1 MSLELV
7 KEAVRLNQ
15 PIGEDAIQ
23 TIVENDIIVPDIN
36 PDITRLLLLDG
47 DSWIDSAEAAS
58 DKVLING
65 TVRYKILYV
74 SDDSEQPVKSINS
87 ATAFQYSMEIPD
99 TRQGM
104 QCRVQCDIE
113 HMEYEVINSRKVSV
127 KAILNISGKTTDQV
141 ERQITQD
148 FEGLEDI
155 QILRNSVSVNSYIGN
170 SEIVCT
176 VDESLEI
183 PAGKPTIL
191 EILRSDAKII
201 AKDFKVTDDRIVAV
215 GELYLSTLYTADD
228 EVRGIQFMEHQ
239 IPFTQS
245 IDLPGVDEDSYCDI
259 SYDLGEVVC
268 LAQEDS
274 DGELRQ
280 LRCEAMVKL
289 YAECFEKKEVEL
301 VEDAYSPYSR
311 VSIEKEDLK
320 LQELVFENKSQIT
333 VREAIEID
341 ENSPDISELFNML
354 GKLSLSGGELTDDRI
369 TVEGV
374 VVSNILYLA
383 DNEEEPVFCASHE
396 IPFRHSLEAEGVR
409 DGMGLAVE
417 MDIEHSGY
425 NIASAKEVDVRFTVG
440 LKTRVTRQVTVPVVV
455 KALEQPQ
462 DENRLAS
469 QPSVTIYFTRQDDTL
484 WQIAKNYSTTVE
496 ELIMNNDLED
506 IGALKGGEQLIIPRK
521 L

>member
-15 PIGEDAIQ
+15 PIGEDTIQ
-23 TIVENDIIVPDIN
+23 TIVENDIIVPDVK
-36 PDITRLLLLDG
+36 PDITRILLLDG

-58 DKVLING
+58 DKVLISG

-74 SDDSEQPVKSINS
+74 SDDSEQPIKSINS
-87 ATAFQYSMEIPD
+87 ASGFQYSMEIPD

-113 HMEYEVINSRKVSV
+113 HMEYEVINSRKVNV
-127 KAILNISGKTTDQV
+127 KAILNLSGKTTDQI

-148 FEGLEDI
+148 FDGLEDI
-155 QILRNSVSVNSYIGN
+155 QVLRNSISVNSYIGN
-170 SEIVCT
+170 SEISCS

-183 PAGKPTIL
+183 PAGKPTML
-191 EILRSDAKII
+191 EILRNDAKIT
-201 AKDFKVTDDRIVAV
+201 AKDFKVADDKIVAV
-215 GELYLSTLYTADD
+215 GELYISTLYIADD
-228 EVRGIQFMEHQ
+228 EVRGIQFMEHE

-274 DGELRQ
+274 DGELR
-280 LRCEAMVKL
+280 RVKCEAMVKL

-301 VEDAYSPYSR
+301 VEDAYSPYFR
-311 VSIEKEDLK
+311 VSIEKEDLE
-320 LQELVFENKSQIT
+320 LQELVSENEGQIT
-333 VREAIEID
+333 VKEAIEID
-341 ENSPDISELFNML
+341 VDAPDISELFNVL
-354 GKLSLSGGELTDDRI
+354 GKLSLSGGEITDDRV

-374 VVSNILYLA
+374 VVSNILYLT

-396 IPFRHSLEAEGVR
+396 IPFRHSMEAKGVK

-425 NIASAKEVDVRFTVG
+425 NIVSTKEVEVRFVIA
-440 LKTRVTRQVTVPVVV
+440 LKTRVDRQVTVPVVV

-462 DENRLAS
+462 DENRLTL
-469 QPSVTIYFTRQDDTL
+469 QPSVTIYFTRQGDTL
-484 WQIAKNYSTTVE
+484 WKVAKKYSTTVE

-506 IGALKGGEQLIIPRK
+506 ISVLKGGEQLIIPRK